1 MAQVSPA
8 AVREVGDDP
17 SAPLVAIVDFGLKA
31 NIVRSLGGAGC
42 GSACSRTRR
51 PRPTCWRRDVAGVV
65 FSPGPGDPARL
76 AGPVALAGA
85 VIDDGRP
92 LLGICL
98 GHQIVGRAA
107 GAETTRLRFGH
118 HGANHPVQDLD
129 TGYVQV
135 TAQNH
140 EVQVV
145 GGSVPASSGFRVSQ
159 LNLNDRSVE
168 GLRHAE
174 KPIETVQYHPEGAPG
189 PLDALAVFDRFVD
202 AIRPARDHRRP
213 AGGRGPRPPEEAGV
227 RADPRLGPVVIGQA
241 AEFDYAGTQACRAL
255 RAEGVRTILVNS
267 NPATIMTDPT
277 VADAVYLEPLTVPAI
292 EAVIAREKPEGLL
305 AGLGGQ
311 TALNLAMALSE
322 AGVLERHNVRLLGTP
337 LEAIHMA
344 EDREAFRDLLDR
356 IDQPYAPSFIVE
368 GPDEDA
374 RHASAEEALDTIGL
388 PAIIR
393 PAFTLGG
400 TGGGI
405 VETEEAYWERVRSG
419 LRASP
424 IKQVMIER
432 CLVGWQEIEYEVM
445 RDHEDTCIAV
455 CSMENVDPLGVHTGD
470 SIVVAP
476 VQTLT
481 DAVHQRLRSAAL
493 AIIRALGVEGGCNV
507 QFALSPD
514 STEYAVI
521 EVNPRVSRSS
531 ALASKATGYPIARV
545 AAQIAAGR
553 TLAEIPNVVTGTTV
567 AAFEPALD
575 YVVVKL
581 PRFPFDKFPAADRRL
596 GSQMKAT
603 GEVMAIDRTFGAALN
618 KALRGLEQAGAGPLG
633 EDASWAPTFD
643 YLAAVYG
650 GDHDEDDPLAPA
662 GEDTVIRWIDERGE
676 ACESSRFA
684 QRSAAPVVLKRF
696 VEPSDSRLWRVL
708 GLLRRG
714 VPQEVI
720 RAATG
725 ISPWFLAEMGR
736 NVGLEHAVHAAGAS
750 LVDTDD
756 PAGAELLS
764 TAKRAAFSDSDL
776 GRLAGVPETAVRAAR
791 ATLGLAPGYAMVD
804 TCAAE
809 FAAETPYFYSTYA
822 SAGSP
827 PEAPPA
833 PRPGALV
840 IGSGPVRIGQG
851 IEFDYC
857 AVQAAD
863 VLRREGWS
871 AIMVNS
877 NPETVSTDF
886 DASTR
891 LYFEPLDA
899 ESVRSIIEFES
910 GSARRRHATSAMTL
924 RHRCAE
930 CHRRWAGPNRS
941 GSPTTGRCRRS
952 SRSAARRRSTSP
964 GRSSRRACRC
974 SGPSLETIDQAEER
988 VRFSALLDRLGIPQP
1003 EGGMAESIEEA
1014 LTLAERIGYPVIVRP
1029 SFVIGGLAIDFA
1041 YSPEDLAR
1049 HLAAAAV
1056 VDPDRPV
1063 RIDRFLEGI
1072 EVDIDAVCDG
1082 TAVLIPGLLE
1092 HVERAGVH
1100 SGDSI
1105 AVFPPQH
1112 VSDGDVDLI
1121 VNTMERVCLALGATG
1136 LVNAQFI
1143 VRDDGVYL
1151 IEVNPRASRTVPF
1164 LSKVTGVPMV
1174 ELAVRISLGATLASL
1189 GQTPGLR
1196 PSPPFVAVKA
1206 PAFSTAKLKGVDPS
1220 VGPFMQ
1226 STGEVIGIAEDPR
1239 VAMAKALTG
1248 ASLIPPRPG
1257 DGPAPLALLS
1267 IADRDKWGLVDL
1279 AKALRRAG
1287 YRLAATP
1294 GTRTALREAG
1304 FGVDPVA
1311 KLGAEPD
1318 REIGEI
1324 PILDA
1329 IAGGD
1334 VRLVVNTPTPRSGAI
1349 RDAAE
1354 IRHAAIAEGVLCLT
1368 AIETGIAAAAA
1379 LEPSILDEIS
1389 RVRPITEWVPAV

>member
-1 MAQVSPA
+1 MTDAPA
-8 AVREVGDDP
+8 APIDLPVAP
-17 SAPLVAIVDFGLKA
+17 SHAH
-31 NIVRSLGGAGC
+31 
-42 GSACSRTRR
+42 R
-51 PRPTCWRRDVAGVV
+51 PRPASV
-65 FSPGPGDPARL
+65 L
-76 AGPVALAGA
+76 
-85 VIDDGRP
+85 I
-92 LLGICL
+92 LG
-98 GHQIVGRAA
+98 
-107 GAETTRLRFGH
+107 
-118 HGANHPVQDLD
+118 
-129 TGYVQV
+129 
-135 TAQNH
+135 
-140 EVQVV
+140 
-145 GGSVPASSGFRVSQ
+145 S
-159 LNLNDRSVE
+159 
-168 GLRHAE
+168 
-174 KPIETVQYHPEGAPG
+174 
-189 PLDALAVFDRFVD
+189 
-202 AIRPARDHRRP
+202 
-213 AGGRGPRPPEEAGV
+213 
-227 RADPRLGPVVIGQA
+227 GPVVIGQA

-292 EAVIAREKPEGLL
+292 EAVIARERPEGLL

-311 TALNLAMALSE
+311 TALNLAMALAE
-322 AGVLERHNVRLLGTP
+322 AGVLDRHGVRLLGTP
-337 LEAIHMA
+337 LEAIRMA

-356 IDQPYAPSFIVE
+356 IEQPYAPSAIVE
-368 GPDEDA
+368 GATDA
-374 RHASAEEALDTIGL
+374 ERLASAQAALDEIGL

-405 VETEEAYWERVRSG
+405 VDTPEAYWERVRAG

-445 RDHEDTCIAV
+445 RDAEDTCIAV

-493 AIIRALGVEGGCNV
+493 TIIRALGVEGGCNV

-514 STEYAVI
+514 AADYAVI

-545 AAQIAAGR
+545 AAQIATGR

-581 PRFPFDKFPAADRRL
+581 PRFPFDKFPTADRRL

-603 GEVMAIDRTFGAALN
+603 GEVMAIDRAFGAALN

-633 EDASWAPTFD
+633 EDPSWEPTFD
-643 YLAAVYG
+643 YLAAVYAGIEAEDG
-650 GDHDEDDPLAPA
+650 GAALDGLVFEDAP
-662 GEDTVIRWIDERGE
+662 IRWVDTSGE
-676 ACESSRFA
+676 ACESTRLA
-684 QRSAAPVVLKRF
+684 QRSAAPIVLRQF
-696 VEPSDSRLWRVL
+696 LEPSDSRLWRIL

-714 VPQEVI
+714 VPEEVV
-720 RAATG
+720 RRATG
-725 ISPWFLAEMGR
+725 ISAWFLAEMGR
-736 NVGLEHAVHAAGAS
+736 NIALEHGVRAMGPR
-750 LVDTDD
+750 LVDPEDGE
-756 PAGAELLS
+756 GAALLA
-764 TAKRAAFSDSDL
+764 TAKRAAFADRDL
-776 GRLAGVPETAVRAAR
+776 ASLAGTMEAAVRGAR
-791 ATLGLAPGYAMVD
+791 IALGLVPGYAMVD

-827 PEAPPA
+827 PEAPPVD
-833 PRPGALV
+833 RPGALV

-863 VLRREGWS
+863 ALRRQGWS
-871 AIMVNS
+871 AVMVNS

-891 LYFEPLDA
+891 LYFEPLDP
-899 ESVRSIIEFES
+899 ESVRDIIEFES
-910 GSARRRHATSAMTL
+910 SADPASPLPAVVAFGGQTPLNLAASLVGAGVPLLGSD
-924 RHRCAE
+924 
-930 CHRRWAGPNRS
+930 
-941 GSPTTGRCRRS
+941 
-952 SRSAARRRSTSP
+952 
-964 GRSSRRACRC
+964 
-974 SGPSLETIDQAEER
+974 LEAIDQAEER
-988 VRFSALLDRLGIPQP
+988 TRFSALLDRLGIPQP

-1041 YSPEDLAR
+1041 YSPEDLVR
-1049 HLAAAAV
+1049 HLAAAAI

-1072 EVDIDAVCDG
+1072 EVDVDAICDG
-1082 TAVLIPGLLE
+1082 AEVLIPGLLE
-1092 HVERAGVH
+1092 HVERAGIH

-1105 AVFPPQH
+1105 AWFPPQN
-1112 VSDGDVDLI
+1112 VADGDQELI
-1121 VNTMERVCLALGATG
+1121 VATMERICLALGARG

-1164 LSKVTGVPMV
+1164 VSKVTGVPMV
-1174 ELAVRISLGATLASL
+1174 ELAVRIALGASL
-1189 GQTPGLR
+1189 RDLGWEGGLR
-1196 PSPPFVAVKA
+1196 PVPPFVAVKS

-1226 STGEVIGIAEDPR
+1226 STGEVIGIAADPR

-1248 ASLIPPRPG
+1248 AALIPPRAG
-1257 DGPAPLALLS
+1257 DGEPPLALLS
-1267 IADRDKWGLVDL
+1267 IADRDKWGLADL
-1279 AKALRRAG
+1279 GHALVCAG
-1287 YRLAATP
+1287 YRLAATA
-1294 GTRTALREAG
+1294 GTRRLLEAEG
-1304 FGVDPVA
+1304 IERIEPVA

-1318 REIGEI
+1318 GDESG
-1324 PILDA
+1324 ILEL
-1329 IAGGD
+1329 IASGR
-1334 VRLVVNTPTPRSGAI
+1334 VRLVVNTPTPRSGPV
-1349 RDAAE
+1349 RDAAD
-1354 IRHAAIAEGVLCLT
+1354 IRHATIAEGILCFT
-1368 AIETGIAAAAA
+1368 SIETGVAAAQA
-1379 LEPSILDEIS
+1379 LDPTVEAGIAE
-1389 RVRPITEWVPAV
+1389 VQAITDWVPARA